1 MKELEFVPYKYQSGV
16 RHILIDDQWVP
27 ENTQVFLSRMKE
39 AEDIKWQDVERAES
53 ELPVFDDCK
62 KDRRDLRSALEGIA
76 AGGKM
81 LVVTSKAGFSSW
93 NDFECY
99 GLSRCKAVRELYYR
113 AKEERVTRRLND
125 AEDSLYERGVEGVDE
140 PIINHLGQIV
150 GYKKKYS
157 DRLLELQLKA
167 LDPDTYGD
175 KKDVNVKGLVIN
187 VDMGLRDKA
196 DTKVADNIIEE
207 EIFTGLDVLAN
218 QDVTED
224 DEDQADFST

>member
-1 MKELEFVPYKYQSGV
+1 MKELDFIPYKYENGI
-16 RHILIDDQWVP
+16 RYILIDNNWVP
-27 ENTQVFLSRMKE
+27 EDNQVFVSRMKE
-39 AEDIKWQDVERAES
+39 AEDVQWQDIARAES

-81 LVVTSKAGFSSW
+81 LVVTSKAGFPSW

-99 GLSRCKAVRELYYR
+99 GLSRCKAVRQLYYK
-113 AKEERVTRRLND
+113 AKAERVQRRLND

-157 DRLLELQLKA
+157 DRLLELQLKS
-167 LDPDTYGD
+167 LDPDKYGD

-187 VDMGLRDKA
+187 VDMGLRDNDQEK
-196 DTKVADNIIEE
+196 IIND
-207 EIFTGLDVLAN
+207 EIFTGLDVLHN

-224 DEDQADFST
+224 NEDEEDFSS